1 MTNNTIKDQV
11 LALFQDN
18 NDNEISAADMRVY
31 IEAIFNSKE
40 EVITKI
46 ALASD
51 LASNKDGIYEGSL
64 VIIYNDGNNSGLYL
78 STINQPTLLSDL
90 IKI

>member
-18 NDNEISAADMRVY
+18 ANNDISAADMRVY
-31 IEAIFNSKE
+31 IEAIFASKE
-40 EVITKI
+40 EIIVKVATE
-46 ALASD
+46 LD
-51 LASNKDGIYEGSL
+51 LPTNNTNIYEGSL
-64 VIIYNDGNNSGLYL
+64 VVIYNDTTNGLYL
-78 STINQPTLLSDL
+78 STINQLTSIGDL